1 MSSESLDNQLESS
14 VDFTPE
20 DRNLETRSPISESVN
35 SESDLSNSVN
45 KECLVNRTLSW
56 HEHVYKKIT
65 NRPTPHYIENIL
77 GIQKQTCYNDTD
89 SMTVSKQ
96 TPTETLPKIVAPVQ
110 ELNEPLNLSVRNSS
124 DVKVRTKTV
133 KGKLCLNI
141 CRTCSSRYKIQ
152 PQTSSCFYFFTSALF
167 IINTR
172 KNHLSNFSY
181 SHQIE
186 QKKSEKEE
194 ERS

>member
-1 MSSESLDNQLESS
+1 MSSESLDNQFESS
-14 VDFTPE
+14 VDLTPE
-20 DRNLETRSPISESVN
+20 DRNNLETRSPASVSVKSEP
-35 SESDLSNSVN
+35 DLSNSVVNN

-56 HEHVYKKIT
+56 HEHVYKKLT

-77 GIQKQTCYNDTD
+77 GIQKQSCYNDTD
-89 SMTVSKQ
+89 SMTINKE

-110 ELNEPLNLSVRNSS
+110 ELNEPLNLSVRNNS

-152 PQTSSCFYFFTSALF
+152 PQTSSCFYFFTSAFL
-167 IINTR
+167 
-172 KNHLSNFSY
+172 L
-181 SHQIE
+181 
-186 QKKSEKEE
+186 
-194 ERS
+194 